1 MLQLAACVYISFKVL
16 KTWLLDYYCLRG
28 TRSLLNLGCI
38 IMYYVIHTRKR
49 EQFSSRINVG
59 LLTVFIVFQTQA
71 VDTVCQVTKGWIH
84 DRDDAT

>member
-49 EQFSSRINVG
+49 EQFSSRINV
-59 LLTVFIVFQTQA
+59 VFIVFQTQA
-71 VDTVCQVTKGWIH
+71 VDTVCQVTNGWIH
-84 DRDDAT
+84 DGGDTT